1 MLTDFSALTAELSR
15 IPNQRRVGRV
25 TAVGT
30 AALEIAG
37 LSHHARIGDQ
47 VAIGVGGGASQPGE
61 IGGEVVGVGPERGR
75 GVPRVEDRAVGCGGR
90 EAGAG
95 GAVGARCSAHAVDRI
110 RDGFAQ
116 VTG

>member
-1 MLTDFSALTAELSR
+1 MRGDE
-15 IPNQRRVGRV
+15 PVGQ
-25 TAVGT
+25 
-30 AALEIAG
+30 
-37 LSHHARIGDQ
+37 Q
-47 VAIGVGGGASQPGE
+47 VQPQVDVVGVGGRVGERGHGGAHDRGRHPTGGVVGRQHGE

-75 GVPRVEDRAVGCGGR
+75 GVPRVEDRAVGCGGG